1 MNGKLIKTLGITL
14 LGASMAMVAI
24 PVNADNLT
32 AERAQRLMFTP
43 QNDGNQFSMSTNEEL
58 IFRVDGLDLPAK
70 LVKGVDISKC
80 EVSRRNPGANV
91 IAAATVTDAKHGIIR
106 VKAGP
111 ATGSARVHLKCRSQQ
126 ISVVVRV
133 S

>member
-1 MNGKLIKTLGITL
+1 MNGKLIKTLGFAL
-14 LGASMAMVAI
+14 LGAGMAVVSI

-70 LVKGVDISKC
+70 LVKGVDISNC
-80 EVSRRNPGANV
+80 EVSRMNPGANV
-91 IAAATVTDAKHGIIR
+91 IANAKVSDAKNGVIR
-106 VKAGP
+106 VTAGP
-111 ATGSARVHLKCRSQQ
+111 ATGSARLHLKCRNTQV
-126 ISVVVRV
+126 SVVVRV